1 MEYWNFGISFRSPE
15 HLIYLYCMFVN
26 YLINIVLALIMFAIG
41 SSLKFD
47 DFAYV
52 FNNPKRIV
60 LGLLLQMLFLPL
72 LAFLILF
79 FSNLDP
85 VIKVGLFIVSLCP
98 GGTTSNFISYITKV
112 DTALSISLT
121 SINSFLILIS
131 IPLFTNI
138 ALKKLMHQSDTI
150 SLSFIETAGNIVLV
164 ILLPVFLGL
173 LFNHYFSSLSLK
185 IQNPLKWLNVAL
197 LAIMFGIKFFAS
209 EKGGGSGI
217 TIDDVKVILPYAFG
231 IHIVAILSSYLISKY
246 FTKDLKSS
254 ITIAI
259 EVGLQNTTLALMV
272 TGTILN
278 NNEMTK
284 PALVYAIFSFF
295 TTLGFAY
302 FAKKHRWFFKKSV

>member
-1 MEYWNFGISFRSPE
+1 M
-15 HLIYLYCMFVN
+15 LVN
-26 YLINIVLALIMFAIG
+26 YLIDIVLALIMFAIG
-41 SSLKFD
+41 SSLEFK
-47 DFAYV
+47 DFKYV
-52 FNNPKRIV
+52 FLNPKRIA
-60 LGLLLQMLFLPL
+60 LGLILQMLFLPV
-72 LAFLILF
+72 LAFTIVY

-121 SINSFLILIS
+121 SINSFLILVT

-138 ALKKLMHQSDTI
+138 ALQNFMHDSGNI
-150 SLSFIETAGNIVLV
+150 HLSFLETAGDIILI

-173 LFNHYFSSLSLK
+173 LFNRYFSKLSQK
-185 IQNPLKWLNVAL
+185 IQIPLKWINVVL
-197 LAIMFGIKFFAS
+197 LGIMFGIKFFAS
-209 EKGGGSGI
+209 EEAGGSGI
-217 TIDDVKVILPYAFG
+217 TLDDVKTILPYALT
-231 IHIVAILSSYLISKY
+231 IHILAILISYVVSRYI
-246 FTKDLKSS
+246 TKDLNTSV
-254 ITIAI
+254 TIGI

-272 TGTILN
+272 TATILQ

-302 FAKKHRWFFKKSV
+302 FAKRDHWLFKGSDQS